1 MNNLLNIEATST
13 EFAEEVNNVAI
24 SDASVI
30 TVKVRKEAKFKI
42 AKPQPATIEAE
53 IAESKV
59 QRLDQYRPLIS
70 LEKSINDDSKRIKK
84 HSRDHYVAKF
94 SNYVKKSALNTLQMC
109 RTVYEANIALEEYE
123 FKKFCIE
130 INQQDTSSTIR
141 KYIAI
146 GRAYPRLIDYAD
158 QLSSGWTT
166 IYQIT
171 QIPAD
176 TFNKMIA
183 DKVSL
188 STLRGKKLSDLI
200 AKAKPVERLT
210 DEMPFNKK
218 TKTHTFAQVHAI
230 CDIDV
235 IDVRAIEKA
244 FNEIETKLPI
254 RFTISSDVMQATKK
268 IRMQIYEE
276 AKKNIMKDERYTP
289 ENWDLGALANS
300 VLPSPAVQDVISKN

>member
-13 EFAEEVNNVAI
+13 EFAAEVNNVAI
-24 SDASVI
+24 GDATVS
-30 TVKVRKEAKFKI
+30 TVKNAKFKI
-42 AKPQPATIEAE
+42 SKPQTVTSDAE
-53 IAESKV
+53 IPKSNE
-59 QRLDQYRPLIS
+59 QRLNQYRPLVS
-70 LEKSINDDSKRIKK
+70 LEKSMPDDSESIVK
-84 HSRDHYVAKF
+84 HPRDHYESEYNNRLKAT
-94 SNYVKKSALNTLQMC
+94 ALSTLKMC
-109 RTVYEANIALEEYE
+109 RTVYEAKIALDENE
-123 FKKFCIE
+123 FKKFCIAIE
-130 INQQDTSSTIR
+130 QSETSSTIR
-141 KYIAI
+141 KKIAI
-146 GRAYPRLIDYAD
+146 GKAYPRLIHYAD

-176 TFNKMIA
+176 TFNQMIA
-183 DKVSL
+183 DKVLL

-200 AKAKPVERLT
+200 AIAKPVERLT

-218 TKTHTFAQVHAI
+218 TKTHIFAQVHAM

-276 AKKNIMKDERYTP
+276 AKKHIIKDERYTS
-289 ENWDLGALANS
+289 ETWDLEALANS
-300 VLPSPAVQDVISKN
+300 VLPRADAQDINSKN